1 MPCGGVANCPLL
13 LRLWYLEEKNMAED
27 RIRDLSIYYYIMHMM
42 ENCEELNEIVKNDL
56 KEIKKYFNTNLNI
69 EVKNV
74 AFDAN

>member
-1 MPCGGVANCPLL
+1 MTNDKL
-13 LRLWYLEEKNMAED
+13 KDM
-27 RIRDLSIYYYIMHMM
+27 SIFIYIMHMM

-56 KEIKKYFNTNLNI
+56 KEIKKYFNSNLNI